1 MWSTTPSSGAST
13 ATPERRGTATLP
25 ATSKHAP
32 SSRPA
37 ARGWPASLH
46 HHHGCPPPAGH
57 RRHHPASPPGDR
69 RPHAPRQHRPAPGRP
84 RRGAGLRH
92 AAGMPCRPGD
102 DPAMA
107 NHHDRRRAWRPAGH
121 RAGPARPAPAA
132 PPAGDHAAPP
142 GDRAADRVLGGQ
154 RQARLAG
161 LGFASV
167 EGYLRVRRVEQGW
180 SRRRMLTELQVG
192 PAWLKGQRS
201 RLRIP

>member
-1 MWSTTPSSGAST
+1 M
-13 ATPERRGTATLP
+13 P

-37 ARGWPASLH
+37 PRSWPASL
-46 HHHGCPPPAGH
+46 PPPSWLSATCWTPQASP
-57 RRHHPASPPGDR
+57 RHPPGDR
-69 RPHAPRQHRPAPGRP
+69 RPPTPRQHRPAPGRP

-132 PPAGDHAAPP
+132 PPAGDHPAPP